1 MEKLHVTVWNEFFHE
16 KREESIAK
24 IYPEGIHGA
33 IAAFLGKEA
42 DLEVTTAT
50 LDMPEQHRRAH
61 LVGTYGTRTGL
72 R

>member
-33 IAAFLGKEA
+33 IAAFLRKEA
-42 DLEVTTAT
+42 DLEAVFRQISPYGAVFTAIENPF
-50 LDMPEQHRRAH
+50 L
-61 LVGTYGTRTGL
+61 
-72 R
+72 